1 MGDGGW
7 DMILGRL
14 TPQLPSTDP
23 HQIHDELSKTD
34 ELSCLHHSNQKIN
47 HASII
52 LSSFFWHHL
61 YRN

>member
-1 MGDGGW
+1 
-7 DMILGRL
+7 MILGRL

-52 LSSFFWHHL
+52 LSSFF
-61 YRN
+61 